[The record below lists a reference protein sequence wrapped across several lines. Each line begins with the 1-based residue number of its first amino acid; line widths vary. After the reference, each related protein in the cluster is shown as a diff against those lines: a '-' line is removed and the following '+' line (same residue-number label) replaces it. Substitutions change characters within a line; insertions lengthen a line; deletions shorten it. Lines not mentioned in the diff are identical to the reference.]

1 MGSYNIYYIGHLVEP
16 FLFYVLTY
24 NHFLIVLLPILW
36 EIFEYSLY
44 LISGNYSVLYL
55 ESDESE
61 MESLQDIILYD
72 LGGAVAALLIGYT
85 LLKWFVPST
94 SKPLWDLNLYRLKMW
109 GHLFLFVFRS
119 AAFNSPPS
127 AVGWEC
133 TKSVYNFIGKPIC
146 QPPGE
151 YNAFP
156 WGLLI
161 IVPVNFLYIWWIFP
175 TDRVVE
181 RNMCFVF
188 TAVIVATALQKII
201 YNDVLSMW
209 VMLFGSVICAIYWT
223 VIFIKNCPRKN
234 RQDYTIVANE
244 NKI

>member
-24 NHFLIVLLPILW
+24 NHFLIILFPVLW

-55 ESDESE
+55 ESDNSE

-85 LLKWFVPST
+85 LLKLLVPST

-119 AAFNSPPS
+119 AVFNSPPS

-133 TKSVYNFIGKPIC
+133 TESVYNFIGKPIC

-156 WGLLI
+156 WGLLV

-175 TDRVVE
+175 KDRAVE
-181 RNMCFVF
+181 RNICFVF
-188 TAVIVATALQKII
+188 TTVIVLTALQRLI

-209 VMLFGSVICAIYWT
+209 VMLAGSVVCAIYWMY
-223 VIFIKNCPRKN
+223 IFIKNCYGEFRLSRKDFQLVN
-234 RQDYTIVANE
+234 Q
-244 NKI
+244 